1 MGFFLATPEMHPP
14 FSFLGAL
21 AYSFFYNLVS
31 SLWEESMPY
40 TQLIGLG
47 ALSYI
52 TEYVMFNNCWVNE
65 LANIIEFHKFCFILW
80 KGVLVYNLCACV
92 CMCVSVCVYIYIYT
106 YTYIYIYI
114 YIYMGGGFCEFK
126 KLIPESQP

>member
-40 TQLIGLG
+40 WTWCI
-47 ALSYI
+47 
-52 TEYVMFNNCWVNE
+52 
-65 LANIIEFHKFCFILW
+65 
-80 KGVLVYNLCACV
+80 VLHYRV
-92 CMCVSVCVYIYIYT
+92 CHV
-106 YTYIYIYI
+106 
-114 YIYMGGGFCEFK
+114 
-126 KLIPESQP
+126 